1 MLRDLVEKAQKGD
14 DVATMEL
21 IDKFSLLFKKYARKM
36 NYEDAYEDI
45 MLYFIELVKSLNL
58 NKLSCQ
64 KDEVIVS
71 YISVSIRNFYNKK
84 IQKVI
89 EGKREILFSDLSEE
103 QAYYVEIQ
111 TAKEDVEN
119 IFIKFG
125 MENLLNENERWV
137 IYLIYCEGYTTA
149 DIARL
154 TNKSRQAVNQLKNR
168 ALNRLRKTL
177 DENYKM
183 KKRVYYVA

>member
-1 MLRDLVEKAQKGD
+1 MLCDLVEKAQKSD
-14 DVATMEL
+14 DAAMMEL
-21 IDKFSLLFKKYARKM
+21 IDKFSLLFKKYAKKL

-45 MLYFIELVKSLNL
+45 MLYFIELVKTFNL

-71 YISVSIRNFYNKK
+71 YINVSIRNFYNKK
-84 IQKVI
+84 VQKVI

-103 QAYYVEIQ
+103 QAYYAEMQ
-111 TAKEDVEN
+111 TAKEDVED

-125 MENLLNENERWV
+125 MENLLNENECWV
-137 IYLIYCEGYTTA
+137 IYLIYSEGYTTA

-154 TNKSRQAVNQLKNR
+154 TNKSRQAVNQLKHR
-168 ALNRLRKTL
+168 AL
-177 DENYKM
+177 DKM
-183 KKRVYYVA
+183 KKCVYYVA